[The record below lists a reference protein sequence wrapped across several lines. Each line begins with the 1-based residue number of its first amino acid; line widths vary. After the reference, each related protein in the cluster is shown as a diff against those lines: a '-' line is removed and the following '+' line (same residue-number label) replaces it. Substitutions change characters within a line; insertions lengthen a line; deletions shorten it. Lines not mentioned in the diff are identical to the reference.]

1 MRKNILGAI
10 SVIAILSTTFV
21 TFAQNAPDKATN
33 KATVSSPTTDPTPAN
48 NTATVVDKICFEAD
62 LFTLLSD
69 AREPVKETLS
79 PLDLNTYTGK
89 IGNLGLSTVEEAQF
103 IFIYDTRDYSAVT
116 LPTASSGTV
125 TEVSSSDAGTIKT
138 IVYKLAGITL
148 QKGQTIDV
156 TIPVVTSAN
165 PSNSA
170 NALDPINGVPV
181 ASPTAVLAKF
191 SATPTGPAN
200 TDPDCT
206 IIDKVSANNLSQDTT
221 TTELKADMAIV
232 KTSTGGSN
240 SVGSIEGKFISGN
253 SYDYELTATNNG
265 PSTAQGPITVID
277 TIPGLVDPTNV
288 VNGVCT
294 PGLGTTAGVTCT
306 YNAGTREMTFT
317 LAQPLPNGQSITIK
331 IPVKVF

>member
-1 MRKNILGAI
+1 MRKYILGAI
-10 SVIAILSTTFV
+10 SVIAILSTSFV

-33 KATVSSPTTDPTPAN
+33 TATVSSPTTDPTPAN

-62 LFTLLSD
+62 LFTSLSD
-69 AREPVKETLS
+69 SKTILA
-79 PLDLNTYTGK
+79 PLDPNTYTGK
-89 IGNLGLSTVEEAQF
+89 IGNLGLSTVKEAEF
-103 IFIYDTRDYSAVT
+103 KFIYDTRDYTTVS
-116 LPTASSGTV
+116 LPTATSGTV
-125 TEVSSSDAGTIKT
+125 TLVSSSDPVGNIKT
-138 IVYKLAGITL
+138 IVYKLSGITL
-148 QKGQTIDV
+148 QKGQSIDV

-206 IIDKVSANNLSQDTT
+206 IIDKVAANNESTDTT

-253 SYDYELTATNNG
+253 SYDYQLTATNNG

-294 PGLGTTAGVTCT
+294 PGGGTTPGVTCT
-306 YNAGTREMTFT
+306 YDATTRKMTFT